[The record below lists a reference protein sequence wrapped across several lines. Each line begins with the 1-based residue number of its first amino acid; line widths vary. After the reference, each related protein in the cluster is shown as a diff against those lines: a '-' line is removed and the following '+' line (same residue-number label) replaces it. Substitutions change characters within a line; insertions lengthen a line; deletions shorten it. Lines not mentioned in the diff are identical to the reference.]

1 MVIVS
6 IPNCENFDRTLVN
19 YGYYHGLLPRE
30 DVPYLLQRN
39 GDFLVRIA
47 ESEKTDAKMEMV
59 LSVLHDPTGRFARV
73 KKATNR
79 ANCILHLVIQSKIK
93 AKYCIDNGA
102 AFDSVNELIQYFS
115 KNTIKVRRMD
125 IRLGYAIP
133 LAPWEI
139 EAKHVTIGDILGGP
153 GWLELRKCTIKV
165 LGEDIR
171 AVATIIH
178 KSPLANEA
186 VKELARQCRLLRE
199 LQYPCI
205 IRFYGVCLVTQP
217 CYFFMEF
224 FSEGKLNLYL
234 IKHRGNLKRDELL
247 QMVMSAAARNCYYNK
262 QMVKIG
268 GFNLARKTLVYSMK
282 SLRRFPIRWMAP
294 ESVQM
299 FRFSQKSDVYAYG
312 VLIYEIFSQ
321 CEPYE
326 GRSAQEV
333 KALIKKGKT
342 NVFPAK
348 TPKTLADYVK
358 QQMWEINPNNRSNMK
373 DIMEYLS
380 KYTGFK
386 LETGALGKLSVQ
398 RTLTAPVTNDV
409 DFEVAAE
416 EGAAQPHV
424 VEGLVI
430 GGGKPSPG
438 TVLPK
443 ELDAKLLK
451 KPRVKSV
458 EKKKTVASKEEPK
471 IPLQLEAKPL
481 DKPAQT
487 AAEQKKITTTA
498 PQVTKEKEPEKKSA
512 VQEQVV
518 VKPEEEDTNIAGFAN
533 QAGDLLFAFGTALVQ
548 AFQGG
553 TKTEAKSQINRLEE
567 QKTQSLLVSE
577 VTAPAPVALPEA
589 MPKKTVPEPPKAEK
603 KGQIE
608 KQKPRSKMITNLKK
622 AKKRG

>member
-1 MVIVS
+1 
-6 IPNCENFDRTLVN
+6 
-19 YGYYHGLLPRE
+19 
-30 DVPYLLQRN
+30 
-39 GDFLVRIA
+39 
-47 ESEKTDAKMEMV
+47 MEMV

-115 KNTIKVRRMD
+115 KNTIKMD

-171 AVATIIH
+171 AVATVIY

-247 QMVMSAAARNCYYNK
+247 QMVMSAGWGLDYLHSQGILHRDLAARNCYYNK
-262 QMVKIG
+262 QM
-268 GFNLARKTLVYSMK
+268 
-282 SLRRFPIRWMAP
+282 
-294 ESVQM
+294 
-299 FRFSQKSDVYAYG
+299 
-312 VLIYEIFSQ
+312 
-321 CEPYE
+321 
-326 GRSAQEV
+326 
-333 KALIKKGKT
+333 IKKGKT

-358 QQMWEINPNNRSNMK
+358 QQMWEINPNNRSSMK

-518 VKPEEEDTNIAGFAN
+518 VKPAEEDTNIAGFAN

-553 TKTEAKSQINRLEE
+553 TKSETKSQINKLEE

-577 VTAPAPVALPEA
+577 VTAPAPVALPGTIL
-589 MPKKTVPEPPKAEK
+589 KKTVLEPPKAEK